1 MESMKPRS
9 ELPAAHFSKEG
20 NQATTGGGTGDI
32 TITPPLPN
40 RATYAFALGE
50 MGVNMPWNMVS
61 GFLLFYYT
69 NVAMLPVAA
78 VGTLLLL
85 TRIVDAFMDPLMG
98 IWVDRTQTRFGKARP
113 FLMFVPLPFAVLFA
127 MTFSVPDW
135 STSAKLIY
143 AWVTFGA
150 LGIVFAAI
158 YIPCHAMLPL
168 MTNAPRD
175 KLRLGSFRAIAASI
189 GSIIVYGATLPI
201 VGMFG
206 DDKQTGFTVAAAAV
220 ALFMSATVF
229 GVAAFCPE
237 RLGKIRSAER
247 KLGRDVKIMLKN
259 PIWRTTAAFTFTM
272 FLRFGVVLG
281 TTAYYATEILK
292 TPWATGAM
300 LSSMSLSILIGGLVA
315 RPLLSRVGKR
325 AGNVGALTI
334 AIALNTAL
342 FFLQGDLYWF
352 AAVYFLTNITLGIHS
367 TTTFILV
374 ADSIDQQQRMSGV
387 RNEGM
392 LSSCVSLSTKIG
404 LAIGGSIVAYSL
416 AYAQYDPK
424 AVSESARTTIVYLF
438 FGAPIFFAFMQMFVI
453 SRLHEAPVPKA

>member
-1 MESMKPRS
+1 MDSTKLRS
-9 ELPAAHFSKEG
+9 GQPDLKSSAEDSAAAEIIITSPLPAR
-20 NQATTGGGTGDI
+20 
-32 TITPPLPN
+32 P
-40 RATYAFALGE
+40 TYAFALGE

-85 TRIVDAFMDPLMG
+85 PRILDAFMDPLMG
-98 IWVDRTQTRFGKARP
+98 ILVDRTRTRFGKARP
-113 FLMFVPLPFAVLFA
+113 YLMAVPIPFAVLFA

-135 STSAKLIY
+135 SVGAKLIY
-143 AWVTFGA
+143 AWITFGA

-168 MTNAPRD
+168 MTNDPRD
-175 KLRLGSFRAIAASI
+175 KLRLGSYRAVAASI

-201 VGMFG
+201 VSMFG
-206 DDKQTGFTVAAAAV
+206 ADKQTGFTVAAAAV
-220 ALFMSATVF
+220 AVFMSVTVF

-237 RLGKIRSAER
+237 RLGKIRSVER
-247 KLGRDVKIMLKN
+247 KLGRDVKIMLSN
-259 PIWRTTAAFTFTM
+259 PIWRTTALFTFTM

-292 TPWATGAM
+292 TPWAAGAM

-315 RPLLSRVGKR
+315 RPLLARLGKR
-325 AGNVGALTI
+325 KGNVGALVI
-334 AIALNTAL
+334 AIVLNASL
-342 FFLQGDLYWF
+342 YFLQDNIYLFGL
-352 AAVYFLTNITLGIHS
+352 VYFLANITLGIHS

-374 ADSIDQQQRMSGV
+374 ADSIDHQQRLSGV

-404 LAIGGSIVAYSL
+404 LAIGGALVAYAL
-416 AYAQYDPK
+416 AIAHYNPK
-424 AVSESARTTIVYLF
+424 DVSDTARTTITFLF
-438 FGAPIFFAFMQMFVI
+438 FGAPIVFALLQTLVI
-453 SRLHEAPVPKA
+453 SRLREPGSDYA